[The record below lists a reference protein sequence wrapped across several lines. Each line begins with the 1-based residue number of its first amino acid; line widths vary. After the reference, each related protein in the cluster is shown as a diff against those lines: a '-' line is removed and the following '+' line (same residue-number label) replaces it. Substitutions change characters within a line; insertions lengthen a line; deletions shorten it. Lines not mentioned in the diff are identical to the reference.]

1 MKRSPLPRLIAYVR
15 PYVGILLLGLFCT
28 TVYSGARMARTY
40 LLKPLIDDVL
50 PAAAAQAGGERP
62 TLAWPGLVRVATV
75 AMPGVLDPG
84 RVQLSMPKL
93 PGLPAAA
100 EPEAPPSKPPA
111 PAAAS
116 DLTPADR
123 FWGLLLAGL
132 IVVLIL
138 PIAHYGESYL
148 SEYAMGRVLIDIQ
161 QQMAT
166 KLLGLP
172 LAHHQNMQ
180 RGDALTRTLNDSMI
194 AHSLLRNLF
203 GDIIEGVISIVVG
216 VGTLLVI
223 SWQLTGVT
231 LVIAPALAGV
241 VAIFGRRIRTRARR
255 RQETVGEVTQRLV
268 TILSGIK
275 VIKAFRAEP
284 YEETAFARDN
294 MRLFRRSMRVVS
306 SRVSSRSAVEGL
318 SNVAGLVVLAA
329 GTLLALDGRWGLSPG
344 SLAAFITV
352 MLTTQRTSKDLTK
365 SWTQLQDALPSA
377 DRYFELIDTPSEVA
391 DPVDAVRIDGIR
403 EGIRI
408 SKVSF
413 SYGRE
418 PVLRDVSID
427 VRAGEVVAL
436 VGRTGSGKTTL
447 ADLLLRFYE
456 PTTGTIEIDGVD
468 LRQISRDALLAQV
481 AVVSQDPFLFGGTI
495 RDNIRYG
502 KPDASDAEILA
513 AARAG
518 YVDEFAATLP
528 QGYDTPVGDA
538 GTKLSGGQ
546 RQRITIAR
554 ALLKNPSL
562 LIFDEATSSLD
573 AKSEQLVQRAIDAL
587 LQNRTVI
594 VIAHRLS
601 TIRHADK
608 IVVLEDGAVSQLGSH
623 EELMEKPGLY
633 RELVGIQ
640 SGSTI

>member
-1 MKRSPLPRLIAYVR
+1 MNRSPLLRLVAYVR
-15 PYVGILLLGLFCT
+15 PYVGILLLGLLCT

-40 LLKPLIDDVL
+40 LLKPLLDDVL
-50 PAAAAQAGGERP
+50 PAATARAGGERP
-62 TLAWPGLVRVATV
+62 SLAWPGLARVATL
-75 AMPGVLDPG
+75 ALPQVLHPSAA
-84 RVQLSMPKL
+84 QLSLPNL
-93 PGLPAAA
+93 PGLPGV
-100 EPEAPPSKPPA
+100 PESEAAPP
-111 PAAAS
+111 AAVAG

-132 IVVLIL
+132 LVVLIL
-138 PIAHYGESYL
+138 PFAHFGQDYL

-194 AHSLLRNLF
+194 AHASLRTLA
-203 GDIIEGVISIVVG
+203 GDVVEGVIAIVVS

-231 LVIAPALAGV
+231 LIIAPALAAV
-241 VAIFGRRIRTRARR
+241 VAFFGRRIRTRARR

-268 TILSGIK
+268 SILSGIK

-284 YEETAFARDN
+284 HEEAAFARNN

-329 GTLLALDGRWGLSPG
+329 GTLLAIDGRWGLSPG

-352 MLTTQRTSKDLTK
+352 MLTTQRTSKELTK

-377 DRYFELIDTPSEVA
+377 ERYFELIDTPSETA
-391 DPVDAVRIDGIR
+391 DRPDAVRIDGIR
-403 EGIRI
+403 DGIRI
-408 SKVSF
+408 TKVSF

-418 PVLRDVSID
+418 PVLRDVSLD

-456 PTTGTIEIDGVD
+456 PQSGSIEIDGVD
-468 LRQISRDALLAQV
+468 LRHIARDALLEQV
-481 AVVSQDPFLFGGTI
+481 AVVSQEPVLFGGTI

-502 KPDASDAEILA
+502 RPGASDADLLA
-513 AARAG
+513 AARAA
-518 YVDEFAATLP
+518 YVDEFVTSLP
-528 QGYDTPVGDA
+528 EGYDTPVGEA

-587 LQNRTVI
+587 LRDRTVI

-608 IVVLEDGAVSQLGSH
+608 IVVLEDGAVSQLGTH
-623 EELMEKPGLY
+623 DELMEQPGLY
-633 RELVGIQ
+633 RELVRIQ
-640 SGSTI
+640 SGSIV

>member
-1 MKRSPLPRLIAYVR
+1 MNRSPLLRLVAYVR

-40 LLKPLIDDVL
+40 LLKPLLDDVL
-50 PAAAAQAGGERP
+50 PAAAARTGGERP
-62 TLAWPGLVRVATV
+62 SLAWPGLVRVATH
-75 AMPGVLDPG
+75 ALPEVLSPSDAS
-84 RVQLSMPKL
+84 LSMPKL
-93 PGLPAAA
+93 PGLPGAPAS
-100 EPEAPPSKPPA
+100 EPAPPPVVGD
-111 PAAAS
+111 

-132 IVVLIL
+132 LVVLIL
-138 PIAHYGESYL
+138 PFAHFGQDYL

-194 AHSLLRNLF
+194 AHSLLRTLA
-203 GDIIEGVISIVVG
+203 GDIVEGVISIVVG

-223 SWQLTGVT
+223 SWQLACVT
-231 LVIAPALAGV
+231 LVIAPVLAAV
-241 VAIFGRRIRTRARR
+241 VAAFGRSIRTRARR

-268 TILSGIK
+268 GILSGIK

-284 YEETAFARDN
+284 HEETAFARNN

-318 SNVAGLVVLAA
+318 SNIAGLVVLAI
-329 GTLLALDGRWGLSPG
+329 GTLLALDGSWGLSPG

-352 MLTTQRTSKDLTK
+352 MLTTQRTSKELTK

-377 DRYFELIDTPSEVA
+377 ERYFELLDTPSETA
-391 DPVDAVRIDGIR
+391 DRPDAVRIDGIHR
-403 EGIRI
+403 GIRI
-408 SKVSF
+408 AKVSF

-418 PVLRDVSID
+418 PVLRDVSLD

-456 PTTGTIEIDGVD
+456 PQSGSIEIDGVD
-468 LRQISRDALLAQV
+468 LRRISRDALLEQV
-481 AVVSQDPFLFGGTI
+481 AVVSQEPFLFGGTI

-502 KPDASDAEILA
+502 RPDASEAEILA
-513 AARAG
+513 AARAA
-518 YVDEFAATLP
+518 YVDEFAVSLP
-528 QGYDTPVGDA
+528 EGYDTPVGDA

-587 LQNRTVI
+587 LQDRTVI

-608 IVVLEDGAVSQLGSH
+608 IVVLEDGVVSQLGTH
-623 EELMEKPGLY
+623 DELMEKPGLY
-633 RELVGIQ
+633 RELVRIQ
-640 SGSTI
+640 NGVTV

>member
-1 MKRSPLPRLIAYVR
+1 MN
-15 PYVGILLLGLFCT
+15 
-28 TVYSGARMARTY
+28 
-40 LLKPLIDDVL
+40 
-50 PAAAAQAGGERP
+50 AAA
-62 TLAWPGLVRVATV
+62 LVEVR
-75 AMPGVLDPG
+75 GV
-84 RVQLSMPKL
+84 S
-93 PGLPAAA
+93 
-100 EPEAPPSKPPA
+100 
-111 PAAAS
+111 
-116 DLTPADR
+116 
-123 FWGLLLAGL
+123 
-132 IVVLIL
+132 
-138 PIAHYGESYL
+138 
-148 SEYAMGRVLIDIQ
+148 
-161 QQMAT
+161 
-166 KLLGLP
+166 
-172 LAHHQNMQ
+172 
-180 RGDALTRTLNDSMI
+180 
-194 AHSLLRNLF
+194 
-203 GDIIEGVISIVVG
+203 VG
-216 VGTLLVI
+216 
-223 SWQLTGVT
+223 
-231 LVIAPALAGV
+231 
-241 VAIFGRRIRTRARR
+241 
-255 RQETVGEVTQRLV
+255 
-268 TILSGIK
+268 
-275 VIKAFRAEP
+275 
-284 YEETAFARDN
+284 
-294 MRLFRRSMRVVS
+294 
-306 SRVSSRSAVEGL
+306 
-318 SNVAGLVVLAA
+318 
-329 GTLLALDGRWGLSPG
+329 
-344 SLAAFITV
+344 
-352 MLTTQRTSKDLTK
+352 
-365 SWTQLQDALPSA
+365 
-377 DRYFELIDTPSEVA
+377 
-391 DPVDAVRIDGIR
+391 
-403 EGIRI
+403 
-408 SKVSF
+408 
-413 SYGRE
+413 YGRE

>member
-1 MKRSPLPRLIAYVR
+1 MNRSPLLRLVAYVR

-40 LLKPLIDDVL
+40 LLKPLLDDVL
-50 PAAAAQAGGERP
+50 PAAAARTGGERP
-62 TLAWPGLVRVATV
+62 SLAWPGLARVATH
-75 AMPGVLDPG
+75 ALPEVLSPSDAS
-84 RVQLSMPKL
+84 LSMPKL
-93 PGLPAAA
+93 PGLPGAPAS
-100 EPEAPPSKPPA
+100 EPAPPPVVGD
-111 PAAAS
+111 

-132 IVVLIL
+132 LVVLIL
-138 PIAHYGESYL
+138 PFAHFGQDYL

-194 AHSLLRNLF
+194 AHSLLRTLA
-203 GDIIEGVISIVVG
+203 GDIVEGVISIVVG

-223 SWQLTGVT
+223 SWQLACVT
-231 LVIAPALAGV
+231 LVIAPVLAAV
-241 VAIFGRRIRTRARR
+241 VAAFGRSIRTRARR

-268 TILSGIK
+268 GILSGIK

-284 YEETAFARDN
+284 HEETAFARNN

-318 SNVAGLVVLAA
+318 SNIAGLVVLAI
-329 GTLLALDGRWGLSPG
+329 GTLLALDGSWGLSPG

-352 MLTTQRTSKDLTK
+352 MLTTQRTSKELTK

-377 DRYFELIDTPSEVA
+377 ERYFELLDTPSETA
-391 DPVDAVRIDGIR
+391 DRPDAVRIDGIHR
-403 EGIRI
+403 GIRI
-408 SKVSF
+408 AKVSF

-418 PVLRDVSID
+418 PVLRDVSLD

-456 PTTGTIEIDGVD
+456 PQSGSIEIDGVD
-468 LRQISRDALLAQV
+468 LRRISRDALLEQV
-481 AVVSQDPFLFGGTI
+481 AVVSQEPFLFGGTI

-502 KPDASDAEILA
+502 RPDASEAEILA
-513 AARAG
+513 AARAA
-518 YVDEFAATLP
+518 YVDEFAVSLP
-528 QGYDTPVGDA
+528 EGYDTPVGDA

-587 LQNRTVI
+587 LQDRTVI

-608 IVVLEDGAVSQLGSH
+608 IVVLEDGVVSQLGTH
-623 EELMEKPGLY
+623 DELMEKPGLY
-633 RELVGIQ
+633 RELVRIQ
-640 SGSTI
+640 NGVTV